1 MREYRG
7 NRGTRGNGLKNA
19 VSSRGTV
26 ENGYVTVGNGREWF
40 YLRSRGNGC
49 KHFLG
54 VCVCIISSAYLCEIA
69 FVKIVTEPRLNVPT

>member
-7 NRGTRGNGLKNA
+7 NRESRGNGLKNA

-26 ENGYVTVGNGREWF
+26 GNGYVTVGNSREWF

-54 VCVCIISSAYLCEIA
+54 VCVCIISLSLRNRVCENGDRA
-69 FVKIVTEPRLNVPT
+69 TS